1 MKILYRNIY
10 LASNQRIRNN
20 GPSNCI
26 IYAYD
31 YYSLRT
37 LSSRT
42 NTYMRK
48 SLHYE
53 TQNAINLG
61 SSLIYV
67 VTNIKLKAEHFCIT
81 VD

>member
-1 MKILYRNIY
+1 MNYIRTIMLYEMKILYRNIY

-31 YYSLRT
+31 YYLLRI

-42 NTYMRK
+42 NT
-48 SLHYE
+48 
-53 TQNAINLG
+53 
-61 SSLIYV
+61 
-67 VTNIKLKAEHFCIT
+67 
-81 VD
+81 